1 QEELYSAFTH
11 LERMAKRLR
20 LLEEQMAAREKLTTR
35 KLEEILSIY
44 GELGHRYEEAGGY
57 SVDARV
63 RAIVNGLGFQ
73 LQDLGR
79 PIHSF
84 SGGEQTRI
92 RLARLLLEEPS
103 ILLLDEPTNH
113 LDVKAVEWL
122 EKYLCD
128 WHGAVIVVSHD
139 RYFLNR
145 IVQRILSLENGQ
157 LKSYNGNYESYLTQ
171 RQIER
176 QTQLKTYQKQ
186 QNYLHKEMNYIR
198 SLGTSEREK
207 RQAKSRQ
214 KRLAKLTLTTKPK
227 ADKTMALDFSFSGRS
242 GEIAVSLENV
252 SKAFDGHTVFSNV
265 SFELRWGDRVALVG
279 PNGSG
284 KSTLLKLIANELQPD
299 TGRVWIGPSVKI
311 VYFDQHQQTIA
322 ADLTPL
328 EEIMSASDLTITEA
342 RTYLGRFLFTGEDVY
357 KRNADLSGGEK
368 SRLVLAKLS
377 LDAGNFLVLD
387 EPTNHLDIGAVEE
400 LEEAI
405 CAFPGTLLVVSHDRY
420 FLNRTTTKVL
430 QLDNGVVS
438 FYQLQYKEYIQL
450 RDIEVRKEKS
460 PAAADKQQRLERE
473 RRRRQSELQKR
484 RLRRQLSEQVQK
496 LEAAITS
503 QEKRLSEVE
512 AELLSPEVF
521 NDYQTAV
528 VKGEEMEELR
538 GSLQKLYAQWA
549 EATEKLEAVMEER

>member
-1 QEELYSAFTH
+1 
-11 LERMAKRLR
+11 
-20 LLEEQMAAREKLTTR
+20 
-35 KLEEILSIY
+35 
-44 GELGHRYEEAGGY
+44 
-57 SVDARV
+57 
-63 RAIVNGLGFQ
+63 
-73 LQDLGR
+73 
-79 PIHSF
+79 
-84 SGGEQTRI
+84 
-92 RLARLLLEEPS
+92 
-103 ILLLDEPTNH
+103 
-113 LDVKAVEWL
+113 
-122 EKYLCD
+122 
-128 WHGAVIVVSHD
+128 
-139 RYFLNR
+139 
-145 IVQRILSLENGQ
+145 
-157 LKSYNGNYESYLTQ
+157 
-171 RQIER
+171 
-176 QTQLKTYQKQ
+176 
-186 QNYLHKEMNYIR
+186 
-198 SLGTSEREK
+198 
-207 RQAKSRQ
+207 
-214 KRLAKLTLTTKPK
+214 
-227 ADKTMALDFSFSGRS
+227 
-242 GEIAVSLENV
+242 
-252 SKAFDGHTVFSNV
+252 
-265 SFELRWGDRVALVG
+265 
-279 PNGSG
+279 
-284 KSTLLKLIANELQPD
+284 
-299 TGRVWIGPSVKI
+299 
-311 VYFDQHQQTIA
+311 
-322 ADLTPL
+322 
-328 EEIMSASDLTITEA
+328 MSASDLTITEA

-438 FYQLQYKEYIQL
+438 FYQLPYKEYIQL